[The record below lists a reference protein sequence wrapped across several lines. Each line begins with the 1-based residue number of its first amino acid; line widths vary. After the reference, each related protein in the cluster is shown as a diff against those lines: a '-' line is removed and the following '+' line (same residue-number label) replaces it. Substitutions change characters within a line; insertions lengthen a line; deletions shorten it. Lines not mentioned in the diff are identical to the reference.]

1 MKHMKLINQMTLE
14 EKASLMSGEN
24 FWNTKGIERLGIPS
38 IMMTDGPHGI
48 RKQAGKADHLGLNKS
63 IPATCFPT
71 AATIANSWD
80 KELIHQMGEYL
91 GRESVNENVSVLLG
105 PGINIKRNPLCGRN
119 FEYFSED
126 PYLTGELGVAMV
138 QGMQSQ
144 GISACPKHFAVNSQE
159 HMRMTIDEVVDERS
173 LREIY
178 LPAFEKV
185 VKEGKTKTLMSSYN
199 QVNGEFANEHPH
211 LMNDILYGEWGY
223 EGVVV
228 TDWGGNNDR
237 VAGLKAHNQLEMPAT
252 NGITDLEIV
261 TAVKEGHLAE
271 SLLDEAVS
279 QLLTLIFETAT
290 VVDKDVSVDVEEHH
304 QKAIEIATKSM
315 VLLKN
320 EDQLLPLDKQ
330 KTIGIIG
337 DFAQTPRYQGAGSS
351 LINPTK
357 LPNAVEVLNETEL
370 NVVGYAKGFV
380 RRGKVKAKLEQEA
393 ILLAEKADTVLLFV
407 GLDESSEAEGI
418 DRETLS
424 LPENQLHLIDEI
436 TKFNSNVVLIIAGGG
451 VIEMPFVSQVKS
463 ILHTYLSGQGSAEA
477 TRDIL
482 IGHTNPSGKL
492 TETYPIRYEDTPSA
506 SFYPGKEVTAEHR
519 EALFIGYRYFDT
531 FDKEVLYPFGHG
543 ESYTTF
549 SYSDIE
555 ITENEVKVSIT
566 NTGELFGEE
575 IVQLYIEKI
584 DSKIFRA
591 KKELKGFK
599 KVGLEPGETKEVL
612 LPLDPRD
619 FSFYSQAE
627 KDWQI
632 EEGLYQIHIG
642 ASIRD
647 IRLTGKITISG
658 SDKIYEYS
666 EKKFPHYFS
675 GDIKNLP
682 DVEYI
687 RLLGYKPP
695 HPLWN
700 RNNSL
705 GMNDTIAQARSK
717 HWLGKATYGMVAG
730 VKNGFMLIDNPIWSN
745 NMYFVLNMPF
755 RQIER
760 FTGGKINRKMVQG
773 YLNVLNKEKKK
784 SGTGE

>member
-1 MKHMKLINQMTLE
+1 MKHMALINQMTLE

-24 FWNTKGIERLGIPS
+24 FWNTKAVDRLNIPS
-38 IMMTDGPHGI
+38 IMMTDGPHGV

-63 IPATCFPT
+63 IPATCYPT
-71 AATIANSWD
+71 AATVANSWD
-80 KELIHQMGEYL
+80 RDLIYQMGEYL
-91 GRESVNENVSVLLG
+91 GKESVNENVSVLLG

-126 PYLTGELGVAMV
+126 PYLTGELGVSMV
-138 QGMQSQ
+138 KGMQSQ

-199 QVNGEFANEHPH
+199 QVNGEFANEHSH

-261 TAVKEGHLAE
+261 NAVKEGFLE
-271 SLLDEAVS
+271 ERILDEAVS
-279 QLLTLIFETAT
+279 QLLTLVFDTSK
-290 VVDKDVSVDVEEHH
+290 VVDKNVVVDAEKHH
-304 QKAIEIATKSM
+304 QVAVNIAKKSL

-320 EDQLLPLDKQ
+320 EGNLLPIKDNRS
-330 KTIGIIG
+330 IGIIG
-337 DFAQTPRYQGAGSS
+337 DFARTPRYQGAGSS

-357 LPNAVEVLNETEL
+357 LPNALEVFNESDL
-370 NVVGYAKGFV
+370 MIKGFAQGFV
-380 RRGKVKAKLEQEA
+380 RRGRTKEKLVNEA
-393 ILLAEKADTVLLFV
+393 IELSKTVEAVLLFV

-418 DRETLS
+418 DRKNLS
-424 LPENQLHLIDEI
+424 LPENQLHLINEVSKVNPNI
-436 TKFNSNVVLIIAGGG
+436 VLIIAGGG
-451 VIEMPFVSQVKS
+451 VVEMPFIHQVKS
-463 ILHTYLSGQGSAEA
+463 VLHTYLAGQGSAEA
-477 TRDIL
+477 TKSI
-482 IGHTNPSGKL
+482 ITGEENPSGKL
-492 TETYPIRYEDTPSA
+492 TETYPLKYEDTPSA
-506 SFYPGKEVTAEHR
+506 PFYPGKEATAEHR

-531 FDKEVLYPFGHG
+531 FNKEVLFPFGYG
-543 ESYTTF
+543 LSYTTF
-549 SYSDIE
+549 SYE
-555 ITENEVKVSIT
+555 NLMITDKNVSLTIS
-566 NTGELFGEE
+566 NTGDVYGEE
-575 IVQLYIEKI
+575 IVQLYIEKK
-584 DSKIFRA
+584 STQIFRA

-599 KVGLEPGETKEVL
+599 KVSLEPGESKQVVL
-612 LPLDPRD
+612 ELTDRD
-619 FSFYSQAE
+619 FSFYSIRS
-627 KDWQI
+627 KDWVI
-632 EEGLYQIHIG
+632 EEGDY
-642 ASIRD
+642 SILVGSSIQD
-647 IRLTGKITISG
+647 IRLEGELFVSGTETIF
-658 SDKIYEYS
+658 EYT
-666 EKKFPHYFS
+666 EKNFPHYFS
-675 GDIKNLP
+675 GEIKNIP
-682 DVEYI
+682 DVEFI

-695 HPLWN
+695 SPLWDK
-700 RNNSL
+700 NNPL

-745 NMYFVLNMPF
+745 NMYFVINMPF

-760 FTGGKINRKMVQG
+760 FTGGKINSKMVQG
-773 YLNVLNKEKKK
+773 YLNVLNKK
-784 SGTGE
+784 SKRR